1 MTAQELKFLN
11 QLTGQTDRL
20 ICKHSDN
27 QLINCLFFQA
37 KCQILSDSSLSDVKI
52 DRFSLSYVIV
62 RLDNIYKLYCY
73 HDMRPYIM

>member
-1 MTAQELKFLN
+1 MTAQELKFLH
-11 QLTGQTDRL
+11 QFIGHTDRL
-20 ICKHSDN
+20 ISKHSDN
-27 QLINCLFFQA
+27 QLFFQA

>member
-20 ICKHSDN
+20 ISKHSDN
-27 QLINCLFFQA
+27 QLFFQA
-37 KCQILSDSSLSDVKI
+37 KCQILSDSSLSNVKI
-52 DRFSLSYVIV
+52 DCFSLSYVMV